1 MQIFFILQRRAAK
14 CKPPEKIFSFL
25 PTRRRPR
32 SRPPRPPANGRKK
45 GAFRCPSAV
54 KKIKY
59 LCGILTFSP
68 PRVTLRSQARNRCHP
83 GVPLFLPIV
92 SPLTIPCPGGRIW
105 VEKRNRPE
113 HPGAFCTIHPKS
125 SGLCEKSFFVAAP
138 SLMARRRLLCPRR
151 NSRRS
156 QICIHKYTQNTALR
170 GGKVEHYGKE
180 NRQHPQEGRLPYAR

>member
-1 MQIFFILQRRAAK
+1 MQAPGKNFFRFCQPGGGPVPVPPARRRTAK
-14 CKPPEKIFSFL
+14 KRRLPLPFRGEKI
-25 PTRRRPR
+25 
-32 SRPPRPPANGRKK
+32 NIY
-45 GAFRCPSAV
+45 AV
-54 KKIKY
+54 Y
-59 LCGILTFSP
+59 SHFFP
-68 PRVTLRSQARNRCHP
+68 PRVTPRSQARNRCHP

-92 SPLTIPCPGGRIW
+92 SPLTIPCPGGMIW

-125 SGLCEKSFFVAAP
+125 SGLCEKSFLVATP